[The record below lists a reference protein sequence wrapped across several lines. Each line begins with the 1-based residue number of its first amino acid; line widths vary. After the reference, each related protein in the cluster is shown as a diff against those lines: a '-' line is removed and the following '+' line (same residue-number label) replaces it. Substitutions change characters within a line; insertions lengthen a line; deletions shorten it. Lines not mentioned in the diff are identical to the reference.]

1 MTDNFTRNILKQ
13 IILKYE
19 PVNDSI
25 DTKIPYTS
33 ISENTLDIL
42 VDLIIYYIKN
52 IAKEAIKIA
61 EIGGRTEVNGFD
73 VLDSLWSY
81 HEDVFS
87 LFRMVTSVGTPN
99 DFQIK
104 EYPIE
109 TDTQDQDEI
118 TFPYRAGANVE
129 NNENNEYLPPYIP
142 QFFPSFSNY
151 GFNDYIEQNFE
162 NLNFQIDNIQKPLYK
177 INNSI
182 IDNIVKNILNEN

>member
-99 DFQIK
+99 D
-104 EYPIE
+104 
-109 TDTQDQDEI
+109 
-118 TFPYRAGANVE
+118 
-129 NNENNEYLPPYIP
+129 
-142 QFFPSFSNY
+142 
-151 GFNDYIEQNFE
+151 
-162 NLNFQIDNIQKPLYK
+162 
-177 INNSI
+177 
-182 IDNIVKNILNEN
+182 